1 MSSDYEEFIKYVFYE
16 HIQKSLTNVQERWR
30 LHFEHEFEHRLLRL
44 TRATRA
50 VRFIKDYA
58 ENDEDINRS
67 FTLEMVKE
75 TIRSVRY
82 GVQMNNELVVDT
94 GIADAIQDY
103 FGEIVDG
110 MSVDHFPKEDFEV
123 LQQAGSSDPR
133 RDVIAA
139 VYLIKSRKEQLIRD
153 SKQVRFS
160 RTLVEVAERVERIEK
175 SFPEEPPKPNQPNKQ
190 PAVKRA
196 TFKGIGS
203 IAQGALMTMTNITLA
218 AGLWS
223 VPLPPE
229 TTSLGAVVS
238 ATTGIGTILTGIG
251 ELRGE

>member
-1 MSSDYEEFIKYVFYE
+1 MSNDYEEFIKYVFYE
-16 HIQKSLTNVQERWR
+16 HIQKSLTNVQERWH

-50 VRFIKDYA
+50 LRFIKDYA

-94 GIADAIQDY
+94 GIADVIQDY

-123 LQQAGSSDPR
+123 LQQAGSSDSR
-133 RDVIAA
+133 REIIAL
-139 VYLIKSRKEQLIRD
+139 VYLIKSRKEQLIRE
-153 SKQVRFS
+153 SRQVRFS
-160 RTLVEVAERVERIEK
+160 QTLGEVAQRVERIENT
-175 SFPEEPPKPNQPNKQ
+175 FPQEPPNPNQSNKK

>member
-1 MSSDYEEFIKYVFYE
+1 
-16 HIQKSLTNVQERWR
+16 

-58 ENDEDINRS
+58 QNDEDINRS
-67 FTLEMVKE
+67 FTSEMVKE
-75 TIRSVRY
+75 TIRSVKY

-94 GIADAIQDY
+94 GIADVIQDY

-123 LQQAGSSDPR
+123 LQQAGSSDSR
-133 RDVIAA
+133 REIIAL

-153 SKQVRFS
+153 SRQVRFS
-160 RTLVEVAERVERIEK
+160 RTLVEVAERVERIEQ
-175 SFPEEPPKPNQPNKQ
+175 SFPEESPKPIQSNKK
-190 PAVKRA
+190 PTVKRA

>member
-1 MSSDYEEFIKYVFYE
+1 MSNDYEEFIKYVFYE
-16 HIQKSLTNVQERWR
+16 HIHKSLTNVQERWR
-30 LHFEHEFEHRLLRL
+30 MHFEHEFEHRLLRL

-50 VRFIKDYA
+50 LRFIKDYA
-58 ENDEDINRS
+58 ENDEDISRS

-75 TIRSVRY
+75 TIRSVKH

-94 GIADAIQDY
+94 GIADVIQDY

-123 LQQAGSSDPR
+123 LQQAGSSDSHR
-133 RDVIAA
+133 EIIAL
-139 VYLIKSRKEQLIRD
+139 VYLIKSRKEQLIRE
-153 SKQVRFS
+153 SRQVRFS
-160 RTLVEVAERVERIEK
+160 QSLGEVAQRVERIENT
-175 SFPEEPPKPNQPNKQ
+175 FPQEPAKPNQLNKK
-190 PAVKRA
+190 PVVKRA